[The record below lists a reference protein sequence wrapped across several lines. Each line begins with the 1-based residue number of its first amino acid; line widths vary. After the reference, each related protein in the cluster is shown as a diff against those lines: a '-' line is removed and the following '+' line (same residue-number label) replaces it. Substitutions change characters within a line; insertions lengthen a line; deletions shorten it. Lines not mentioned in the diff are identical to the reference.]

1 MRMYYTYISIY
12 NIIIGPK
19 RALTITRTLTLTL
32 TLG

>member
-1 MRMYYTYISIY
+1 MRMYYTVSIY

-19 RALTITRTLTLTL
+19 RALTITLTLTL